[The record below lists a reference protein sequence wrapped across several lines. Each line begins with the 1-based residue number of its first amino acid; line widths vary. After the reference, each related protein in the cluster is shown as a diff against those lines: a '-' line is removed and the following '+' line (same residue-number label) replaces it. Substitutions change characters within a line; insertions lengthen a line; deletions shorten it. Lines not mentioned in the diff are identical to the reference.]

1 MARLVKASGVEPGR
15 PRNSELEAAEMS
27 AQQPHD
33 QDQPEYPAFAI
44 TATAGVVAHRQA
56 SQPGWIFCTGR

>member
-33 QDQPEYPAFAI
+33 QHQPEYPAFAI
-44 TATAGVVAHRQA
+44 TATAGVVATA
-56 SQPGWIFCTGR
+56 VISEAAAEEEYK